1 LVLFGHRLLF
11 IYFCKELFQA
21 MVKNSVHI
29 KNIGEL
35 LSLPYLANDIRT
47 RINSLVLDCNLV
59 ERQLSAPVFLNA
71 ATIILVL
78 SGTAQLNI
86 NYRSYF
92 IQANTAVLLSASH
105 LFHFR
110 DCSPDFSG
118 LCLLVSKE
126 FMDEMDST
134 DMIYR
139 RIRYGVKLYNTPM
152 VGLNEEDSIL
162 IRDRMLAVGKVIGQP
177 GHLYYKEVIL
187 NSLFAFYL
195 DFSNIIDR
203 KEEFKGEGNLNRY
216 ESVIKAFIE
225 LLVRHYRKE
234 HKVEFYATK
243 LNLSAHYLTL
253 IVKRIT
259 GQSVCDFIFEM
270 LFSEAR
276 NLLKHSPLSIQEI
289 TAELHFSDQSAFGKF
304 FKRKSGF
311 SPIDYRKKQS

>member
-1 LVLFGHRLLF
+1 MSVYLEQIEYKLPLLFHSTNSRLLSFTF
-11 IYFCKELFQA
+11 ISFQDQ
-21 MVKNSVHI
+21 SF
-29 KNIGEL
+29 
-35 LSLPYLANDIRT
+35 
-47 RINSLVLDCNLV
+47 
-59 ERQLSAPVFLNA
+59 QW
-71 ATIILVL
+71 
-78 SGTAQLNI
+78 
-86 NYRSYF
+86 
-92 IQANTAVLLSASH
+92 
-105 LFHFR
+105 
-110 DCSPDFSG
+110 
-118 LCLLVSKE
+118 LCLLVVRT
-126 FMDEMDST
+126 MDEMDST

-139 RIRYGVKLYNTPM
+139 RIRYVKLYNTPM

>member
-1 LVLFGHRLLF
+1 
-11 IYFCKELFQA
+11 

-78 SGTAQLNI
+78 SGSAQLNI

-139 RIRYGVKLYNTPM
+139 RIRYCFKLYNTPM
-152 VGLNEEDSIL
+152 VGLNEEDSI
-162 IRDRMLAVGKVIGQP
+162 
-177 GHLYYKEVIL
+177 
-187 NSLFAFYL
+187 
-195 DFSNIIDR
+195 
-203 KEEFKGEGNLNRY
+203 
-216 ESVIKAFIE
+216 
-225 LLVRHYRKE
+225 
-234 HKVEFYATK
+234 
-243 LNLSAHYLTL
+243 
-253 IVKRIT
+253 
-259 GQSVCDFIFEM
+259 
-270 LFSEAR
+270 
-276 NLLKHSPLSIQEI
+276 
-289 TAELHFSDQSAFGKF
+289 
-304 FKRKSGF
+304 
-311 SPIDYRKKQS
+311 

>member
-1 LVLFGHRLLF
+1 
-11 IYFCKELFQA
+11 
-21 MVKNSVHI
+21 M
-29 KNIGEL
+29 
-35 LSLPYLANDIRT
+35 P
-47 RINSLVLDCNLV
+47 
-59 ERQLSAPVFLNA
+59 

-289 TAELHFSDQSAFGKF
+289 AAELHFSDQSAFGKF

>member
-1 LVLFGHRLLF
+1 MVLFGHRLLF

-78 SGTAQLNI
+78 SGTAQLN
-86 NYRSYF
+86 
-92 IQANTAVLLSASH
+92 
-105 LFHFR
+105 
-110 DCSPDFSG
+110 
-118 LCLLVSKE
+118 
-126 FMDEMDST
+126 
-134 DMIYR
+134 
-139 RIRYGVKLYNTPM
+139 RYGVKLYNTPM

-311 SPIDYRKKQS
+311 SSIDYRKKQS